1 MHGPHD
7 LGGREG
13 LGPRRSGVPQT
24 RHPGLALPVRGRM
37 HAITAM
43 AIAKG
48 AFNLD
53 EQRHGIELMKWSD
66 YLDSTYYAHWLFSVE
81 KLLNDKGYI
90 SHEEV
95 DDRMRELGAPSMTP
109 HPQKPDTL
117 SPFAEQ
123 MIDVLWKGG
132 TPHDVPAEAPPA
144 YEVGAE
150 VMVRN
155 LREATHNRLP
165 GYLPKAKGGSSSSS
179 TARSTTPRQ
188 VRTDRSTRPTSSTW
202 CGSPPRS
209 CGGVRK
215 PPRNSICTP
224 TCSRPTSSRPEPRR
238 TLKWI
243 GFHCP
248 TSRRGST
255 RWSR

>member
-13 LGPRRSGVPQT
+13 LGPVDPEFLE
-24 RHPGLALPVRGRM
+24 PGIPDWRYPFEGRM

-95 DDRMRELGAPSMTP
+95 DARMRELGAPSMTE
-109 HPQKPDTL
+109 HPQKPETL

-123 MIDVLWKGG
+123 MIEVLWKG
-132 TPHDVPAEAPPA
+132 TPHDVPADTPPA

-150 VMVRN
+150 VVVRN

-165 GYLPKAKGGSSSSS
+165 GYLPR
-179 TARSTTPRQ
+179 ARGVVVKQYGAFHDPAASAHRQ
-188 VRTDRSTRPTSSTW
+188 VDEPNQLYMVRFTSTELWGAEATEEFDLYADLFETYL
-202 CGSPPRS
+202 
-209 CGGVRK
+209 
-215 PPRNSICTP
+215 
-224 TCSRPTSSRPEPRR
+224 EPA
-238 TLKWI
+238 
-243 GFHCP
+243 
-248 TSRRGST
+248 
-255 RWSR
+255 